1 MREGKG
7 IALLPIG
14 VFLVLYL
21 GLGILF
27 EYVMEIPMGFYN
39 VPIVIAFLAAI
50 LVACLQNRALNF
62 DQKLEI
68 MAQGVGDKNIITML
82 LIFLAAGSFV
92 GVVGRSS
99 AESVAYCMLSL
110 IPARFSVAVLFIVGC
125 FVSVA
130 MGTSVGTITL
140 LTPIAVAVS
149 TASGFDLAF
158 CVASVMGGAM
168 FGDNLSFISD
178 TTIAACNGQGCEMKD
193 KFRENFWIAFPAAVV
208 TLILILMLSFQTEI
222 QGHVIQP
229 YHLTQV
235 IPYVLVLIGGI
246 VGINVFVVLLIGIV
260 SGALIMLIGGHTVP
274 VEILK
279 NMGSGVSGMFETCM
293 VAILVAAMCA
303 LIREYGGF
311 DALLS
316 WIHRIFRGKKG
327 GQLGMGFLVGTMDI
341 ATANNTVAIVM
352 ANPIA
357 KEMAEEYGITP
368 RKTASLL
375 DTFSCVFQGVI
386 PYGAQM
392 LVAISAVNEL
402 GGEISAF
409 QIMPKLFYPLLLLL
423 SKIYPIEWTR

>member
-1 MREGKG
+1 MGKEKENRNG
-7 IALLPIG
+7 KTKGNAIALLPIG

-27 EYVMEIPMGFYN
+27 EYVMKIPMGFYN
-39 VPIVIAFLAAI
+39 VPIVVAFLAAI
-50 LVACLQNRALNF
+50 LVACLQNRAVNF
-62 DQKLEI
+62 EQKLEI
-68 MAQGVGDKNIITML
+68 MSGGVGDKNIITML

-92 GVVGRSS
+92 GVVGRGS
-99 AESVAYCMLSL
+99 AESVA
-110 IPARFSVAVLFIVGC
+110 VLFVVAC

-140 LTPIAVAVS
+140 LVPIASAVS
-149 TASGFDLAF
+149 AASGFELAF

-193 KFRENFWIAFPAAVV
+193 KFRENFWIAFPAAAA
-208 TLILILMLSFQTEI
+208 TLILILILSFQTEV
-222 QGHVIQP
+222 QGQVSQS
-229 YHLTQV
+229 YHLVQV

-246 VGINVFVVLLIGIV
+246 IGINVFVVLLIGIV
-260 SGALIMLIGGHTVP
+260 SGAFIMLAGGHIAP
-274 VEILK
+274 VDLLA
-279 NMGSGVSGMFETCM
+279 NMGNGVSGMFETCM

-311 DALLS
+311 DALLA
-316 WIHRIFRGKKG
+316 WIHRIFRGKRG
-327 GQLGMGFLVGTMDI
+327 GQLGMGLLVGAMDI

-357 KEMAEEYGITP
+357 KEMAQEYGITP
-368 RKTASLL
+368 RKAASIL
-375 DTFSCVFQGVI
+375 DTFSCIFQGII

-402 GGEISAF
+402 GGELSAF
-409 QIMPKLFYPLLLLL
+409 QIMPRLFYPMLLLVSSVLAIL
-423 SKIYPIEWTR
+423 WNRNEK